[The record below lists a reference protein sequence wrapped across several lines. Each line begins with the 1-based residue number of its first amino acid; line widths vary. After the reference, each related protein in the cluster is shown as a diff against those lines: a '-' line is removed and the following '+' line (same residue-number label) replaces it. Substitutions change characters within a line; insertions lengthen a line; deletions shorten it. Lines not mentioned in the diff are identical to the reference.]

1 MMETPICDFV
11 RGYCARDTLRLHMP
25 GHKGRALL
33 GMEALDITEFDG
45 ADELYRAE
53 GIIRQS
59 EENAARLFGAART
72 LYSAEGSSL
81 CIRAMLYLA
90 RLHAG
95 ENGLR
100 PVVAAGRNAHKVFLT
115 AAALTGLDV
124 DWLYPENPE
133 SLIACTVE
141 PAMLEEYLAT
151 HERPAAVYITSPD
164 YLGNL
169 ADVGALSAVCRR
181 YGVLL
186 LVDNAHGAY
195 LHFLPEPC
203 HPLDLGADICCDS
216 AHKTLPALTGAAYLH
231 FSENAPAA
239 LLEQAE
245 NALSVFASTSPSY
258 LILQSLDA
266 VNRYLADGYRARLC
280 ETVRRTDAL
289 KARLAA
295 HGFEIRGTERTKLTL
310 APKSFGY
317 TGDALAEH
325 LLAADI
331 FFEFHDPDYL
341 VAMFTPETDPADF
354 DRLERALCAVE
365 RQAPIPDMPPLPG
378 RPARVCAPRTAL
390 FSPAALLPVENCVG
404 RVLAAANVGCP
415 PAVPIVACGER
426 IDENALRCFR
436 YYGIKMCS
444 VMKERP

>member
-11 RGYCARDTLRLHMP
+11 RDYCARDALRLHMP

-45 ADELYRAE
+45 ADELYQAE

-124 DWLYPENPE
+124 DWLFPENAE

-141 PAMLEEYLAT
+141 PAALEAYLTT
-151 HERPAAVYITSPD
+151 HEKPAAVYVTSPD

-169 ADVGALSAVCRR
+169 ADIRALSDVATATAFSCSSTTRTAPTCIFCPSR
-181 YGVLL
+181 
-186 LVDNAHGAY
+186 ATC
-195 LHFLPEPC
+195 F
-203 HPLDLGADICCDS
+203 DLGADICCDS

-266 VNRYLADGYRARLC
+266 VNRYLDDGYRARLC

-295 HGFEIRGTERTKLTL
+295 HGFEIRGTERTMLTL

-331 FFEFHDPDYL
+331 FLNSMTLITSSRCLRRRHLRPISTGWSARLRRRAAGPDPD
-341 VAMFTPETDPADF
+341 A
-354 DRLERALCAVE
+354 RRRC
-365 RQAPIPDMPPLPG
+365 RPP
-378 RPARVCAPRTAL
+378 PARVCAPRTAL
-390 FSPAALLPVENCVG
+390 LSSRRCCRWKTVSAACLPPPTSAARRQSRLSHAASGSTKTHCAASATTALK
-404 RVLAAANVGCP
+404 RVS
-415 PAVPIVACGER
+415 
-426 IDENALRCFR
+426 DEGA
-436 YYGIKMCS
+436 
-444 VMKERP
+444 P